1 MLGAVRESPMKLPLF
16 AGALALVLPTALLA
30 QPPLRIVCIGDSV
43 TKAVRPG
50 VKAEETFCAIVE
62 ARLKTSDKD
71 AVVVNSGVGSDTTE
85 GGLKRFERDV
95 LAHKP
100 THVFIMFGLNDA
112 WVKQGASKP
121 LVALDRYAANL
132 KQMIAILRS
141 KKITPILMT
150 SNPYNRP
157 APNVEVKPYIE
168 ACRKVAREENVLLVD
183 VYARFAELAIEGD
196 RFKKLFVDECHMNAE
211 GNVFIADQ
219 ISAALALA
227 VKP

>member
-1 MLGAVRESPMKLPLF
+1 MPAVLAMLLLSTAAV
-16 AGALALVLPTALLA
+16 A
-30 QPPLRIVCIGDSV
+30 QSPPLRIVCIGDSV

-50 VKAEETFCAIVE
+50 VKAEETFCAVVE

-71 AVVVNSGVGSDTTE
+71 AVVINSGVGSDTTE

-95 LAHKP
+95 LAHRP

-112 WVKQGASKP
+112 WVKQGAAKP
-121 LVALDRYAANL
+121 LVALDRYDANL
-132 KQMIAILRS
+132 KQMIAILRDR
-141 KKITPILMT
+141 KITPILMT

-157 APNVEVKPYIE
+157 APNVEVRPYIE
-168 ACRKVAREENVLLVD
+168 ACRKVAREENVLIVD
-183 VYARFAELAIEGD
+183 IYARFAELAIEGD

-211 GNVFIADQ
+211 GNVFIADH

-227 VKP
+227 K